1 MVAMTAIA
9 GVALAA
15 ALIAAGQAPGALA
28 ASPSPTASAT
38 SRATPAAS
46 ASPSATP
53 TADPPHSPAPPA
65 KPPAPFEQAILPK
78 PSHDCH
84 PSTPPVKRVTVRPWA
99 QHALALA
106 AAWRLSRGAGITV
119 AVVDSGVDDSPLLRG
134 RVRAVT
140 FTGHGYG
147 DCVGHGTAVAGIV
160 AAASEQAKGLLFAGV
175 APAARILSVKV
186 TNSDKTSTAAL
197 AQGIRYAALHG
208 AKVINVS
215 ATVVGDNPILR
226 SAVHYALGRGCVL
239 VAAAGNDT
247 DSGQRGPYY
256 PASYPG
262 VVSVGAV
269 TRSETLAAF
278 SDRHSRAAVTAPG
291 DALTSTWPG
300 GYLASHGTTDLSGTS
315 YSAAFVSGVAALVWS
330 RFPKLTA
337 AGVVHRIEASA
348 DGTIG
353 PGSGRGLVDPVQA
366 LSAILLPGG
375 QGTPAAAQPVTI
387 PGAPT
392 HPPEPK
398 TAAVAI
404 TSGALGGAFL
414 VAVGAVVIRQG
425 RKRRWRPGRVRFH
438 DGGGGGD
445 GGGGS

>member
-1 MVAMTAIA
+1 MVVMTAIA
-9 GVALAA
+9 GVVLAA
-15 ALIAAGQAPGALA
+15 ALITVGPAPGALA
-28 ASPSPTASAT
+28 ASPSPTPS
-38 SRATPAAS
+38 ATPAAS

-53 TADPPHSPAPPA
+53 TADPPHSHSPAPPA

-84 PSTPPVKRVTVRPWA
+84 PSTRAVKKVAVRPWA
-99 QHALALA
+99 QHVLALST
-106 AAWRLSRGAGITV
+106 AWRLSRGAGITV
-119 AVVDSGVDDSPLLRG
+119 AVVDSGVDYSPQLKG

-147 DCVGHGTAVAGIV
+147 DCEGHGTSVAGII
-160 AAASEQAKGLLFAGV
+160 AAANEQSKGFLFAGV

-186 TNSDKTSTAAL
+186 TNSEDKVSTAAL

-215 ATVVGDNPILR
+215 ATVVGDNPVLR

-247 DSGQRGPYY
+247 QPAERGPYY

-262 VVSVGAV
+262 VISVGAV
-269 TRSETLAAF
+269 TSSEALANF

-291 DALTSTWPG
+291 DQLTSTWPD
-300 GYLASHGTTDLSGTS
+300 GYLVSHGSTNLNGTS
-315 YSAAFVSGVAALVWS
+315 FSAAFVSGVAALVWS

-337 AGVVHRIEASA
+337 GGVVHRIVATA
-348 DGTIG
+348 DGGIG
-353 PGSGRGLVDPVQA
+353 VGSGHGLVDPVQA
-366 LSAILLPGG
+366 LSALLPSAG
-375 QGTPAAAQPVTI
+375 PAPASAQPVAI
-387 PGAPT
+387 PGKPT

-398 TAAVAI
+398 TAAAVI
-404 TSGALGGAFL
+404 TTGALGGAFL

-425 RKRRWRPGRVRFH
+425 RKRHWRPGRARFH
-438 DGGGGGD
+438 DGD
-445 GGGGS
+445 GS